1 MSAHSLFFLCTQVQ
15 LQEVR
20 LQPGPDNVP
29 VTFMKLLGPFGKT
42 KPTTLLVF
50 DLNGELKDISDLYCV
65 QYPEPVGAEQN
76 AKI

>member
-1 MSAHSLFFLCTQVQ
+1 
-15 LQEVR
+15 
-20 LQPGPDNVP
+20 
-29 VTFMKLLGPFGKT
+29 MKLLGPFGKT

-50 DLNGELKDISDLYCV
+50 DLNGELKDISDLCCV